1 MFRFHRDDYESSPFC
16 SSLRGLEP
24 FWKYILNALVCVL
37 VIVYIIPAQ
46 RLVQKHCCL
55 MKQQCLGEMLQ
66 PAAKL
71 SLCDSAA
78 LPLEQ
83 CFRATCSIPLPE
95 CLASCMLSR
104 SSAQAVIL
112 YSLNTFISEWDIN
125 TVLAWAQHKPTPP
138 FLTVL
143 HNAEGH
149 ISTPG
154 TQGSPA
160 AWHSAPRRSLSVSR
174 TLSPGTDFPSST
186 LVPFGYFLLGRS
198 WLLSCLGLC
207 LVHWNSAVKCLL
219 CHPGWVFAAHLTE
232 TFLEVFFLCAISLFI
247 LEDLQ

>member
-71 SLCDSAA
+71 AA

-95 CLASCMLSR
+95 CLASCMLSH

-154 TQGSPA
+154 TQGSLQPDTA
-160 AWHSAPRRSLSVSR
+160 HPEGPYLSAGHWAQVQISQALLWSPLDTFFLGGVGCYHALDCVLFIEILQWSVCCATR
-174 TLSPGTDFPSST
+174 G
-186 LVPFGYFLLGRS
+186 G
-198 WLLSCLGLC
+198 
-207 LVHWNSAVKCLL
+207 CLL
-219 CHPGWVFAAHLTE
+219 LT
-232 TFLEVFFLCAISLFI
+232 
-247 LEDLQ
+247 

>member
-1 MFRFHRDDYESSPFC
+1 MSLNGISSAAIIHHHGQEANLNKKHENNIKQREGLPCFPFVLSQQTSNIMFTVLMFRFHRDDYESSPFC

-95 CLASCMLSR
+95 CLASCMLSH

-125 TVLAWAQHKPTPP
+125 TVLA
-138 FLTVL
+138 
-143 HNAEGH
+143 
-149 ISTPG
+149 
-154 TQGSPA
+154 
-160 AWHSAPRRSLSVSR
+160 
-174 TLSPGTDFPSST
+174 
-186 LVPFGYFLLGRS
+186 
-198 WLLSCLGLC
+198 
-207 LVHWNSAVKCLL
+207 
-219 CHPGWVFAAHLTE
+219 
-232 TFLEVFFLCAISLFI
+232 
-247 LEDLQ
+247 